1 MKFTLAVIVAAA
13 ASMAD
18 GFAPIVA
25 PKTNGIARSMA
36 TETSTKPYTFTKSE
50 EIFAEAQTV
59 STILVMLSRFF
70 FVCCGH
76 IVSDLF

>member
-18 GFAPIVA
+18 GFAPIA
-25 PKTNGIARSMA
+25 TPKTSRVTCMA

-59 STILVMLSRFF
+59 SHCTANLTSFSSIHLFLS
-70 FVCCGH
+70 
-76 IVSDLF
+76 L

>member
-25 PKTNGIARSMA
+25 PKTNGIARNMA

-59 STILVMLSRFF
+59 SPIYLKLISSFYAY
-70 FVCCGH
+70 
-76 IVSDLF
+76 